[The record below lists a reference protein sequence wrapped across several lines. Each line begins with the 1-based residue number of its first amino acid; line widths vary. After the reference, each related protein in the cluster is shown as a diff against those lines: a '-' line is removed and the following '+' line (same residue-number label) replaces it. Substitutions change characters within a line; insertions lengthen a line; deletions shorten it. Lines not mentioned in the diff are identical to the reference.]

1 MRKEIELQN
10 ASVFN
15 DKNIKTPECINILV
29 NLIYLLNQG
38 ETFSDQEKENLFF
51 SVSKLLHS
59 ANYSLRRLI
68 FLFVKHL
75 NWWQNS
81 FILTGSLI
89 TEINKSEENVLK
101 PNCFRLLGQIID
113 MSSVSVVERLL
124 KVAISNQNADIA
136 SSAMICTLFMVFK
149 GFNVAKSWISEISDK
164 LTTSIGQENL
174 LTFHTLLLLK
184 QIKENDKLFLIKIY
198 SKLGDNS
205 SSKSQFARCQLIR
218 YISEIMRKEELEPNV
233 VNNFNS
239 FLERSIYNYEE
250 SIKIEAC
257 RAILTSKKTKQSLQ
271 NNAMSTICDLISSAK
286 KVVKFAALKT
296 LDQFIAKYATVLAMD
311 IFIELEK
318 IIEDNLMNSSIK
330 AIALSI
336 FLKISKG
343 LSNDRL
349 EKMFRSFIE
358 QYPTF
363 KEDFKKEVVVISKGI
378 SRENT
383 SKNKLYYSFF
393 CSLFKLEASSS
404 TKLEILDA
412 LIWFIYNDKQLKVQT
427 IFFLAEFITDC
438 QYEAVKVRILNL
450 LGKEC
455 QSATSPGKLI
465 RYIANQINLESPMV
479 RASAISA
486 LGEIAFK
493 EPKQRQTILKYISRS
508 FNDNDNEVRERA
520 YFCYKALQDL
530 DVPAEESETKPKI
543 SNVIFPESN
552 KNFKLNDLNIDIIQN
567 VLKFEKEY
575 LLKSDNI
582 SQELCNILQ
591 NTEKISEII
600 KQTQEKEQASTKET
614 KAHKGEAKKAIES
627 DSGVEGDYK
636 KTMFSKIY
644 GNPKNITEYKQLTNS
659 TAEYPTS
666 YRKIVHDKIVVID
679 FVVKNSI
686 ELQQLNKVTIDIE
699 DLKSSGFDFD
709 KTEIIEI
716 EKLGTNESG
725 HLYLKLLKN
734 DDDGLS
740 VCSFNIVLKFDLQE
754 LDVKGNPH
762 GIAVKETYKIDK
774 TVEISYAD
782 YYKKNSKVTINNF
795 VEIWKNAEKSNYTR
809 QEEKIS
815 MQASSIK
822 EAAKNFTQIIG
833 LSPVNDIDNVDS
845 SAKKFEFVYA
855 YISILESMLFVK
867 FQVVINESNK
877 CLAQVIVLSQDE
889 RIPEII
895 INKIYD

>member
-10 ASVFN
+10 SSVFN
-15 DKNIKTPECINILV
+15 DKNIKTQECINILV

-38 ETFSDQEKENLFF
+38 ETFTEQEKENLFF

-89 TEINKSEENVLK
+89 TEINKSEELLK

-164 LTTSIGQENL
+164 LTSSIGQENL

-198 SKLGDNS
+198 TKLAENS
-205 SSKSQFARCQLIR
+205 NIKSQFAKCQLIR
-218 YISEIMRKEELEPNV
+218 FVSEIMRKEELETNTI
-233 VNNFNS
+233 NCFNA
-239 FLERSIYNYEE
+239 FLERCIYSFEE
-250 SIKIEAC
+250 SIKIEGC
-257 RAILTSKKTKQSLQ
+257 RAILASTKTKASLQ
-271 NNAMSTICDLISSAK
+271 SIAMAALCDLITTSK
-286 KVVKFAALKT
+286 KVVKFAVLRTIDK
-296 LDQFIAKYATVLAMD
+296 FIGKYASTLAME
-311 IFIELEK
+311 IFVELEK
-318 IIEDNLMNSSIK
+318 TIEDSNMNSSIK

-336 FLKISKG
+336 FLKISQG

-349 EKMFRSFIE
+349 EKMFKSFIE

-363 KEDFKKEVVVISKGI
+363 KEDFKKEVIVISKGI

-383 SKNKLYYSFF
+383 AKNSLYYNFF
-393 CSLFKLEASSS
+393 CSLFKLDSNAA

-412 LIWFIYNDKQLKVQT
+412 LIWFIYNDKNLKIQT
-427 IFFLAEFITDC
+427 IFFLAEFISDC
-438 QYEAVKVRILNL
+438 QYEVVKIRILNL

-455 QSATSPGKLI
+455 QTALSPGKLI
-465 RYIANQINLESPMV
+465 RYIVNQINLEAPMV

-486 LGEIAFK
+486 LGEIAYK
-493 EPKQRQTILKYISRS
+493 EPNQRATILKYISRS
-508 FNDNDNEVRERA
+508 FNDSDNEVRERA
-520 YFCYKALQDL
+520 YFIHKAIVDL
-530 DVPAEESETKPKI
+530 DGSSKTKV
-543 SNVIFPESN
+543 SDVIFPESN
-552 KNFKLNDLNIDIIQN
+552 KAYTLNNLDIDVIQK
-567 VLKFEKEY
+567 VLKSEKEN

-582 SQELCNILQ
+582 SLELSNILQ
-591 NTEKISEII
+591 NTEKISQII
-600 KQTQEKEQASTKET
+600 KKTEKEPSAKET
-614 KAHKGEAKKAIES
+614 KGVHKEAKKEEEEGG
-627 DSGVEGDYK
+627 DSDYK

-644 GNPKNITEYKQLTNS
+644 GQPKNITDFKPLTNN
-659 TAEYPTS
+659 TAEYPTA

-679 FVVKNSI
+679 FTVKNSI
-686 ELQQLNKVTIDIE
+686 ELQQLNKVSIDIE
-699 DLKSSGFDFD
+699 ELKSEGFDFE

-716 EKLGTNESG
+716 EKLSTNETG

-734 DDDGLS
+734 NDDVIS
-740 VCSFNIVLKFDLQE
+740 TCSFNIVLKFDLQE

-774 TVEISYAD
+774 VVEISFAD
-782 YYKKNSKVTINNF
+782 YYKKNPKVSLNNLP
-795 VEIWKNAEKSNYTR
+795 EIWKMAEKSNYTR
-809 QEEKIS
+809 QDEKIA
-815 MQASSIK
+815 MQASNVK
-822 EAAKNFTQIIG
+822 EAAKNFTNIIG
-833 LSPVNDIDNVDS
+833 LNPLNDIENIDKT
-845 SAKKFEFVYA
+845 AKKFELNYA
-855 YISILESMLFVK
+855 YMSILDSLLFIK
-867 FQVVINESNK
+867 FQVIFNDKGK

-895 INKIYD
+895 INKLYD